1 MKKFFFIGRD
11 HDLIDITKKNK
22 NKFLGYCLKS
32 KKDLKRN
39 LLYFCDEE
47 KLIKNLKPN
56 FYALIILDSPKL
68 RQKNYKKFKKISGSY
83 ISKKSHLLTDNKK
96 FDKKGIILPDTRSL
110 IIQDFVKIYPFVTF
124 GVGCKFNV
132 NSQIHHECEIGNFV
146 TIAPSAIILGN
157 VKIGDCTY
165 IGAGSIIKENVKIGK
180 NCLIGAGSV
189 VIKDVS
195 DNKKVAGVPAKKLI

>member
-1 MKKFFFIGRD
+1 M
-11 HDLIDITKKNK
+11 
-22 NKFLGYCLKS
+22 
-32 KKDLKRN
+32 
-39 LLYFCDEE
+39 
-47 KLIKNLKPN
+47 
-56 FYALIILDSPKL
+56 
-68 RQKNYKKFKKISGSY
+68 
-83 ISKKSHLLTDNKK
+83 
-96 FDKKGIILPDTRSL
+96 PDTRSL

-180 NCLIGAGSV
+180 SCLIGAGSV

>member
-1 MKKFFFIGRD
+1 MI
-11 HDLIDITKKNK
+11 
-22 NKFLGYCLKS
+22 
-32 KKDLKRN
+32 KRN
-39 LLYFCDEE
+39 N
-47 KLIKNLKPN
+47 I
-56 FYALIILDSPKL
+56 A
-68 RQKNYKKFKKISGSY
+68 
-83 ISKKSHLLTDNKK
+83 
-96 FDKKGIILPDTRSL
+96 DTRSL